1 MKGLTMLW
9 LAVMMAAI
17 FAASAALLTHSALPA
32 PPRDEPHTTPL
43 PPLWRFFWPWTHGMA
58 RWAETL
64 LTWRARQRV
73 ARQVLRAGLSR
84 RVTPGNVVAA
94 QLLMAIAG
102 AVAGIGCAAAV
113 LPPGQWGLLA
123 ACAGAAAGAAAWVP
137 RNWLGA
143 RGRRRLLRIGKTLP
157 FVLDMTTLCVEA
169 GLNLQG
175 ALQQAAQFG
184 PGGPLRDELTHA
196 LTDMRTGATRL
207 EAMRAMAQRVDLP
220 AVRALVA
227 ALAQADAMGMSLGP
241 VLRAQAEQRRHE
253 RFQRAERLALLAPVK
268 MLFPLLACIFPC
280 TFIVL
285 GFPLAVQ
292 LLQALQ

>member
-1 MKGLTMLW
+1 MLW
-9 LAVMMAAI
+9 LALIMAAT

-43 PPLWRFFWPWTHGMA
+43 PPLWHFFWPWTHDMA
-58 RWAETL
+58 RGAETL

-73 ARQVLRAGLSR
+73 SRQVQRAGLSR
-84 RVTPGNVVAA
+84 RVTPGHVVAA
-94 QLLMAIAG
+94 QLLMALAG
-102 AVAGIGCAAAV
+102 GVAGFACAAAV
-113 LPPGQWGLLA
+113 LPPGHWGLLA
-123 ACAGAAAGAAAWVP
+123 AGPCAAGVPAAWLP
-137 RNWLGA
+137 RFWLGMT
-143 RGRRRLLRIGKTLP
+143 GRRRALQISRSLP

-175 ALQQAAQFG
+175 ALQQAAQLG
-184 PGGPLRDELTHA
+184 PAGPLRDELTHA
-196 LTDMRTGATRL
+196 LADMRTGSTRL
-207 EAMRAMAQRVDLP
+207 QAMRALAQRVDLP

>member
-1 MKGLTMLW
+1 MLW
-9 LAVMMAAI
+9 LAVTMAAT
-17 FAASAALLTHSALPA
+17 FAASAAWLTYSALPG

-43 PPLWRFFWPWTHGMA
+43 PPIWHFFWPWTHGMA
-58 RWAETL
+58 HWAETL

-73 ARQVLRAGLSR
+73 TRQVQRAGFSR
-84 RVTPGNVVAA
+84 RVTPGHVVAA
-94 QLLMAIAG
+94 QLLTALAG
-102 AVAGIGCAAAV
+102 GLAGFVGAAAV
-113 LPPGQWGLLA
+113 LRPGQWELLA
-123 ACAGAAAGAAAWVP
+123 TCTGVAALAAAWLP
-137 RNWLGA
+137 RRWLVKA
-143 RGRRRLLRIGKTLP
+143 GRKRLLQIGKSLP

-169 GLNLQG
+169 GLNLHG

-184 PGGPLRDELTHA
+184 PAGPLRDELTHA
-196 LTDMRTGATRL
+196 LADMRTGASRL

-220 AVRALVA
+220 AMRALVA

-241 VLRAQAEQRRHE
+241 VLRAQAQQRRHE

>member
-1 MKGLTMLW
+1 MLW
-9 LAVMMAAI
+9 LAVIMAAT
-17 FAASAALLTHSALPA
+17 FAASAAVLAHSSLPA
-32 PPRDEPHTTPL
+32 PPGDEPHTTPL
-43 PPLWRFFWPWTHGMA
+43 PPIWRLFWPWTHGLA

-73 ARQVLRAGLSR
+73 LRQVLRAGLSR
-84 RVTPGNVVAA
+84 RVTPGHVVAA
-94 QLLMAIAG
+94 QLLAALAG
-102 AVAGIGCAAAV
+102 GLAGIGSAATV
-113 LPPGQWGLLA
+113 LSPGQWRLLA
-123 ACAGAAAGAAAWVP
+123 ACACAAAVAAAWLP
-137 RNWLGA
+137 RGWLA
-143 RGRRRLLRIGKTLP
+143 MTGRRRLLQIGKSLP

-184 PGGPLRDELTHA
+184 PAGPLRDELTHA
-196 LTDMRTGATRL
+196 LADMRTGATRL
-207 EAMRAMAQRVDLP
+207 EAMRAMAQRADLP